1 MFAWGRSVQRS
12 PDGKDCIPSVCCWV
26 SVLST
31 TRGRDKAGTSAAF
44 FVPDFTS
51 EVLLALEKKKPV
63 SIFRS
68 LWANTTV
75 SWIPL
80 APFQLTKCLS
90 VAPSVLVKEGQTW
103 ALPLKDLPLIKFSIR
118 SQRFRYTTLSCKL
131 VRYLFHFYYRKCLAI
146 EHCVW
151 WNFFWDFLGFS
162 TLLKGVFRVV
172 MGSRWEKQSL

>member
-1 MFAWGRSVQRS
+1 MFAWGRSVQCS
-12 PDGKDCIPSVCCWV
+12 PDGKVCIPSVCCWV

-31 TRGRDKAGTSAAF
+31 TPGRDKAGTSAAF

-51 EVLLALEKKKPV
+51 EVLLALEKEKPV

-151 WNFFWDFLGFS
+151 WNFFETF
-162 TLLKGVFRVV
+162 
-172 MGSRWEKQSL
+172 